1 MATQFFDVFE
11 VADDGIVGQS
21 VGACFAASERA
32 AVAQFGDELHF
43 AAFPHEVVT
52 RVAAEAEY
60 FAGML
65 Q

>member
-1 MATQFFDVFE
+1 MKTQFFDVFE
-11 VADDGIVGQS
+11 VAEDGVLGAS
-21 VGACFAASERA
+21 VGVCTASSERA

-52 RVAAEAEY
+52 RVAAEAAY
-60 FAGML
+60 FVGLM